1 MKGRGAKGSRVGATV
16 GHCEPPSPPEKRVL
30 RARILRERETDT
42 VGQALVLRGKTPE
55 ESIEIMFDMAESM
68 EEIAK
73 VVEVTWK

>member
-1 MKGRGAKGSRVGATV
+1 
-16 GHCEPPSPPEKRVL
+16 
-30 RARILRERETDT
+30 
-42 VGQALVLRGKTPE
+42 LVLRGKTPE